1 MSDDL
6 VERLRRWAFK
16 FCGKGEQEGLAS
28 DAMSEAAD
36 RIEQLENVLQEIARI
51 PDIPETPPTKIG
63 AETDIMWGCLVMC
76 TFMARGAMGELD
88 EQ

>member
-1 MSDDL
+1 MTDDL
-6 VERLRRWAFK
+6 VQRLRDR
-16 FCGKGEQEGLAS
+16 
-28 DAMSEAAD
+28 DAYAKSNGWDNVVFGQAAN

-51 PDIPETPPTKIG
+51 VDIPETPPTKIG

>member
-1 MSDDL
+1 MTDAL
-6 VERLRRWAFK
+6 VKRLRD
-16 FCGKGEQEGLAS
+16 LA
-28 DAMSEAAD
+28 DCAVDVAPYEAMLQAAD
-36 RIEQLENVLQEIARI
+36 RIEQLENVLQEIAGI
-51 PDIPETPPTKIG
+51 ANIPETPPTEIG

>member
-1 MSDDL
+1 MTEDL
-6 VERLRRWAFK
+6 VERLRSWS
-16 FCGKGEQEGLAS
+16 EGDACLAPVS
-28 DAMSEAAD
+28 TKEMIDSAAD
-36 RIEQLENVLQEIARI
+36 RIEQLENVLQEIAGI
-51 PDIPETPPTKIG
+51 ANIPETPPTKIG

>member
-1 MSDDL
+1 MTDDL
-6 VERLRRWAFK
+6 VTRLRDSGRYDSQLLMREA
-16 FCGKGEQEGLAS
+16 
-28 DAMSEAAD
+28 AAD
-36 RIEQLENVLQEIARI
+36 RIEQLENVLQEIAGLAN
-51 PDIPETPPTKIG
+51 IPETPPTKIG